1 MYLCTYI
8 QYYDPLNCFQ
18 SGFYKSIN
26 KIALVFEIFGW
37 WFNERKNNKT
47 VTCTQFFFFKCI
59 LNPSVFSLTEV
70 SNNEIIP
77 VYIIVVLKLSA
88 GKMVFIILKEILTDH
103 RP

>member
-1 MYLCTYI
+1 MYLYIYI
-8 QYYDPLNCFQ
+8 QYYDPLNRFK
-18 SGFYKSIN
+18 SGFYRSIN
-26 KIALVFEIFGW
+26 KIELVFEIFSW

-47 VTCTQFFFFKCI
+47 VTCTQMFFKCI

>member
-1 MYLCTYI
+1 MH
-8 QYYDPLNCFQ
+8 
-18 SGFYKSIN
+18 SI
-26 KIALVFEIFGW
+26 
-37 WFNERKNNKT
+37 
-47 VTCTQFFFFKCI
+47 FFFKCI